1 MAEPDPAP
9 SNPRPAA
16 VSASTRPTVAI
27 VGRPNVGKS
36 AIFNRLIGRRISIVH
51 DEPGVTR
58 DRISAI
64 CTRGRRSFEL
74 IDTGGIG
81 SRLADGFSA
90 QVRLEADIAI
100 ESASMILFVVDA
112 QNGLTPV
119 DQELASVLRKSGTPV
134 ILLVNKVDTDKHEN
148 LADDFA
154 RLGFENPLPVSAE
167 HDRNFDE
174 LTDRISD
181 HLIAA
186 HGPETEEPGA
196 EPVRIQIAIVGRPNV
211 GKSSLLNAIL
221 EDERTIVSDVAGTTR
236 DAIDI
241 PYERGGRHY
250 TLIDT
255 AGIRRRTSR
264 DSPVEVFSVMR
275 SEKSIRRADLCLLVI
290 DASRGVTAMDR
301 TIGQQIVEAHKPC
314 IIVVNKFDLYEPELK
329 AGERLEKL
337 RTQIERELFF
347 LHYAPF
353 VATSAMKGQ
362 HLNKIFGGIE
372 KILDAA
378 RQPIGTGVLNRFL
391 QDAVERNPP
400 PIRKSRRLN
409 LLYVTTRKE
418 DRPRPVMA
426 PRFLL
431 FVNYAELVTRT
442 FERYLENELRKEFD
456 LTGMPIAFSV
466 RSRQSKSDKD

>member
-1 MAEPDPAP
+1 MTD
-9 SNPRPAA
+9 S
-16 VSASTRPTVAI
+16 VSSTLRPTVAI

-64 CTRGRRSFEL
+64 CTRGPRSFEL

-81 SRLADGFSA
+81 SRLSDGFAA

-100 ESASMILFVVDA
+100 ESASLILLVTDA
-112 QNGLTPV
+112 QNGLTTV
-119 DQELASVLRKSGTPV
+119 DEELASVLRKSGTPV
-134 ILLVNKVDTDKHEN
+134 LLLINKVDTAKHEN
-148 LADDFA
+148 LAHDFA
-154 RLGFENPLPVSAE
+154 RLGFAETLPVSAE

-174 LTDRISD
+174 LVERIGKQ
-181 HLIAA
+181 LIAK
-186 HGPETEEPGA
+186 HGPEAEEPGA
-196 EPVRIQIAIVGRPNV
+196 EPVRIRIAIVGRPNV
-211 GKSSLLNAIL
+211 GKSSLVNAIL
-221 EDERTIVSDVAGTTR
+221 EDDRTIVSDVAGTTR

-314 IIVVNKFDLYEPELK
+314 IIVVNKFDLFEPNLK
-329 AGERLEKL
+329 SAERLDRL
-337 RTQIERELFF
+337 RTHIERELFF

-391 QDAVERNPP
+391 QDAIERNPP

-409 LLYVTTRKE
+409 LLYVTTKKE
-418 DRPRPVMA
+418 DHPRPVMA
-426 PRFLL
+426 PRFIL

-442 FERYLENELRKEFD
+442 FERYLENELRREFD
-456 LTGMPIAFSV
+456 LTGMPVSFTV
-466 RSRQSKSDKD
+466 RSRQSADKS

>member
-1 MAEPDPAP
+1 MAETEH
-9 SNPRPAA
+9 SNPRP
-16 VSASTRPTVAI
+16 SPDSGGSRPTVAI

-58 DRISAI
+58 DRISAV
-64 CTRGRRSFEL
+64 CTRGPRSFEL

-100 ESASMILFVVDA
+100 ESASIILFVVDA
-112 QNGLTPV
+112 QNGLTTV

-148 LADDFA
+148 LANDFA
-154 RLGFENPLPVSAE
+154 RLGFPNPLPISAE
-167 HDRNFDE
+167 HDRNFEDLVE
-174 LTDRISD
+174 RIGE
-181 HLIAA
+181 HLVAT
-186 HGPETEEPGA
+186 HGPDADEPGTA
-196 EPVRIQIAIVGRPNV
+196 PARIQIAIVGRPNV
-211 GKSSLLNAIL
+211 GKSSLLNAVL

-275 SEKSIRRADLCLLVI
+275 SEKSIRRSDLCLLVI

-301 TIGQQIVEAHKPC
+301 TIAQQIVEAHKPC
-314 IIVVNKFDLYEPELK
+314 IIVVNKYDLYEPELK
-329 AGERLEKL
+329 ASERIEKL
-337 RTQIERELFF
+337 KNTIERELFF

-353 VATSAMKGQ
+353 VAVSAMKGT

-372 KILDAA
+372 RILDAA

-391 QDAVERNPP
+391 QDAIERNPP

-409 LLYVTTRKE
+409 LLYVTTKKE
-418 DRPRPVMA
+418 DRPRPVTA
-426 PRFLL
+426 PRFIL
-431 FVNYAELVTRT
+431 FVNYSELVTRT

-456 LTGMPIAFSV
+456 LTGMPVSFSV
-466 RSRQSKSDKD
+466 RSRQSKGDKE